1 MRAAATLFLI
11 LSTALAQAP
20 QFEVASVKPSPPGA
34 TSGAMSGGPGTKD
47 PGLFTCQNISLRAL
61 MVTAYNLLTYRFSGP
76 DWMGAARF
84 NISAKIPEGTTR
96 EQFQAMLQNLL
107 LDRFEMTVHWEKK
120 EIQTYDL
127 VVGKGGAKLKESTPE
142 ADVTET
148 TAAAGPPKA
157 DTDGFPILP
166 PGRHRALLEIGSHV
180 AMRWSDEAMG
190 QFVTY
195 LAAQLRTPV
204 HDETGL
210 KGQYDFTLRWVSDGA
225 TPSADETAPYL
236 FRAVQEQLGLRLES
250 KKGTIDIL
258 VVDRAEKTPTEN

>member
-11 LSTALAQAP
+11 LSTALAQTP
-20 QFEVASVKPSPPGA
+20 QFEVASLKPSPPGA
-34 TSGAMSGGPGTKD
+34 MSGSMSGGPGSKD

-76 DWMGAARF
+76 EWMGAARF
-84 NISAKIPEGTTR
+84 NINAKIPEGTTR

-107 LDRFEMTVHWEKK
+107 LDRFKMTVHWDQK

-127 VVGKGGAKLKESTPE
+127 VVAKGGHKLKEATPE
-142 ADVTET
+142 ADSSASTLP
-148 TAAAGPPKA
+148 AGPPKA

-180 AMRWSDEAMG
+180 AMRWSDETMG

-195 LAAQLRTPV
+195 LSAQLRTPV
-204 HDETGL
+204 ADHTGL
-210 KGQYDFTLRWVSDGA
+210 KGQYDFGLRWVSDGT
-225 TPSADETAPYL
+225 TPSTDETAPNL

-250 KKGTIDIL
+250 KRGTVDIL
-258 VVDRAEKTPTEN
+258 VVDHAEKTPTEN